1 MGYYSDVSLCLTKT
15 GVATLREKLGNA
27 PPEVKTEVERLL
39 EYADTHT
46 LDPASEAEFWWW
58 SDIKWYS
65 DFPDVGFMEAFIR
78 ELDERD
84 YYFLRI
90 GEADDDTERL
100 GCYLDNPFNM
110 YLVRSIHFSGPEA
123 TVNGNR

>member
-1 MGYYSDVSLCLTKT
+1 MGYYSDVSLCLSKT
-15 GVATLREKLGNA
+15 GVNRLKKRLENSA
-27 PPEVKTEVERLL
+27 PEVKSEVERLL
-39 EYADTHT
+39 EYADSHS
-46 LDPASEAEFWWW
+46 LDASTEAEIWWW

-65 DFPDVGFMEAFIR
+65 DFPDVGFMEAFMR
-78 ELDERD
+78 ELDEKD

-100 GCYLDNPFNM
+100 GSYLDNPFNI

-123 TVNGNR
+123 TVNGNC

>member
-15 GVATLREKLGNA
+15 GVNSLKAKLENA
-27 PPEVKTEVERLL
+27 SPEVKSEVERLL

-65 DFPDVGFMEAFIR
+65 DFPDVGLMEAFIR
-78 ELDERD
+78 ELDEKD
-84 YYFLRI
+84 YHFLRI

-100 GCYLDNPFNM
+100 GCYLDNPFNV
-110 YLVRSIHFSGPEA
+110 YLVRSINYSIPEA
-123 TVNGNR
+123 TNGNR